1 MVMRRIKFFSPD
13 KGAKDPTYLSTS
25 PSLSLSLSFSR
36 LCVEHRRELQTKS
49 RSSAIILRII
59 PRIYKNRRNCRI
71 IISNYYF
78 LSFFQTRISV
88 FPLSFPILYF
98 FLFFFFDFRVSFD
111 TPDCNLVSKDNSII
125 LLHPSV
131 IFFFPTFANNR
142 QLWDNRI
149 FRPAYAYLE

>member
-25 PSLSLSLSFSR
+25 PSLSLSPSPD
-36 LCVEHRRELQTKS
+36 CVEHRRELQTKS
-49 RSSAIILRII
+49 RSSAII
-59 PRIYKNRRNCRI
+59 PRIYKNRRNCYYRI

-78 LSFFQTRISV
+78 LVFFKNLRFSSLFPNFV
-88 FPLSFPILYF
+88 FF
-98 FLFFFFDFRVSFD
+98 FIFFFDFRVSFD

-131 IFFFPTFANNR
+131 IFFFFFPNIRQQPTT
-142 QLWDNRI
+142 LG
-149 FRPAYAYLE
+149 